1 MNEAVGANGRKQLAD
16 EEKPM
21 ANRHHLDDTVG
32 TKIRSASFD
41 NSITSSRTWMEV
53 RDVMS
58 RNVAAILPNETLV
71 SVAKIMS
78 EKHISCVAIV
88 DNSSIIGI
96 LTERD
101 VLKKAVAEGK
111 DFRKIS
117 AAALMSAPVVSVS
130 PDLSVLAASKIMEA
144 KNIKR
149 LPVLANEQLAGIV
162 TQTDLVR
169 ALTHYGMWMDIS
181 KIMSEDVSGIQSNA
195 TVAEAAK
202 VMASRNISS
211 IAVMAGDEVV
221 GILTERDV
229 LKRVVALRR
238 DPHQTKI
245 GQVMSSPVTTVPA
258 NHSICSASKTMEDE
272 NIRRLIV
279 MEGRKLCGIITQTD
293 IFMAVKSK
301 LQAEEDKNLQ
311 LLEESESC
319 IFTTDLDGITTYV
332 NPAFA
337 ELFAVSDPG
346 EFIGQPFLPE
356 QFWSNPGERQQLLRD
371 TKKGNFQN
379 KELTLRTAKGKKIYV
394 TLFSSFT
401 KDSRGRING
410 SQGVVSDITEKK
422 ELVAL
427 REAEEELQESEKR
440 VKAILDTVHT
450 GITLID
456 AETHKIVDVNPAA
469 VQMIGVPREQIV
481 GKVCHQFICPAEVG
495 SCPITD
501 LGQKT
506 GTLESVLL
514 TARGRKMPILKTISS
529 ITLDGHNHLLY
540 SFVDLTERKEA
551 EKAMEKLN
559 RSLEST
565 VRKLELTN
573 KELQEFTYVAAH
585 DLKTPLRAIG
595 VLAHWIS
602 TDYADK
608 FDEQGQEQVKL
619 LVERAERMSKLVD
632 SLLEYSRT
640 GQPSQKQEEVDLNA
654 VLSEVI
660 GVIDPPEDIEITV
673 ENDLPT
679 LICDRT
685 RMIQVFGNLLNNAV
699 KYADKPKGRIRVGCV
714 EQDGFW
720 RFSVADNG
728 PGIEQKYFGKIFK
741 IFQTL
746 SPRDGAGGTGIGL
759 SIVKKIVELNR
770 GRVWLE
776 SNPGEGSTFF
786 FTLPK

>member
-1 MNEAVGANGRKQLAD
+1 
-16 EEKPM
+16 
-21 ANRHHLDDTVG
+21 
-32 TKIRSASFD
+32 
-41 NSITSSRTWMEV
+41 MEV

-58 RNVAAILPNETLV
+58 TNVAAILPNETLV
-71 SVAKIMS
+71 SVAKTMS
-78 EKHISCVAIV
+78 EKHISCVVIV
-88 DNSSIIGI
+88 DDSSVIGI

-101 VLKKAVAEGK
+101 VLKKAIAEGK
-111 DFRKIS
+111 DFRTMS

-130 PDLSVLAASKIMEA
+130 PDLSVLGASKIMEA
-144 KNIKR
+144 TNIKR

-169 ALTHYGMWMDIS
+169 ALTHYGMWIDIS
-181 KIMSEDVSGIQSNA
+181 KIMSADVSGIQSNA
-195 TVAEAAK
+195 TVAEAAQ

-211 IAVMAGDEVV
+211 IAVIAGDEVV
-221 GILTERDV
+221 GILTERDL
-229 LKRVVALRR
+229 LKRVVALKR

-245 GQVMSSPVTTVPA
+245 GQVMSSPVTTIPA
-258 NHSICSASKTMEDE
+258 SHSICSASKTMEDE

-279 MEGRKLCGIITQTD
+279 MEGKSLRGILTQTD
-293 IFMAVKSK
+293 IFMAVKNK

-311 LLEESESC
+311 LLQESESR

-337 ELFAVSDPG
+337 RLFDVSDPG
-346 EFIGQPFLPE
+346 ELIGQPFLPE
-356 QFWSNPGERQQLLRD
+356 QFWSNPEERQQLLRD
-371 TKKGNFQN
+371 TKKGNFQD
-379 KELTLRTAKGKKIYV
+379 KELTLKTARGKKIYV

-440 VKAILDTVHT
+440 VKAILDTIHT
-450 GITLID
+450 GIALID
-456 AETHKIVDVNPAA
+456 AETHKIVDVNRAA
-469 VQMIGVPREQIV
+469 IKMIGVPREQIV
-481 GKVCHQFICPAEVG
+481 GKVCHQFICPEEVG

-506 GTLESVLL
+506 GTSESVLL
-514 TARGRKMPILKTISS
+514 TADGRKMPILKTTSS
-529 ITLDGHNHLLY
+529 TTLDGHNHLLY
-540 SFVDLTERKEA
+540 SFVDLTERKAA
-551 EKAMEKLN
+551 EKAMEELN

-565 VRKLELTN
+565 VRKLERTN

-585 DLKTPLRAIG
+585 DLKAPLRAIG

-608 FDEQGQEQVKL
+608 FDEQGREQVKL
-619 LVERAERMSKLVD
+619 LVERAEKMSRLVD

-640 GQPSQKQEEVDLNA
+640 GQPSQKQEEVDLNT

-660 GVIDPPEDIEITV
+660 GVIDPPENIEMTV
-673 ENDLPT
+673 ENNLPT
-679 LICDRT
+679 VVCDRT
-685 RMIQVFGNLLNNAV
+685 CMTQVFSNLLDNAV
-699 KYADKPKGRIRVGCV
+699 KYVGKSKGQIKVGCV
-714 EQDGFW
+714 ERDGFW
-720 RFSVADNG
+720 KFSVADNG
-728 PGIEQKYFGKIFK
+728 PGIEQKYFDKIFK

-746 SPRDGAGGTGIGL
+746 SPRDGSGGTGIGL
-759 SIVKKIVELNR
+759 SIVKKIVELNS

-776 SNPGEGSTFF
+776 SKPGEGSTFF